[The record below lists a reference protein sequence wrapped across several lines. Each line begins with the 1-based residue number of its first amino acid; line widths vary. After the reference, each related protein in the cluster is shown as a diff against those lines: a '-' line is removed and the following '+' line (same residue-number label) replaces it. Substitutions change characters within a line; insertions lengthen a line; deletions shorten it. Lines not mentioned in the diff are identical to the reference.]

1 MSANKTAELPLSH
14 ELVEAIAAFPVQRE
28 VHHCGTMFRV
38 SPFDIYATCPV
49 CKSQIKLRSFA
60 AVTELE
66 DVFDAVMAWM
76 LQPSAAEAIRRRT
89 AEIAADV
96 D

>member
-1 MSANKTAELPLSH
+1 
-14 ELVEAIAAFPVQRE
+14 
-28 VHHCGTMFRV
+28 
-38 SPFDIYATCPV
+38 
-49 CKSQIKLRSFA
+49 
-60 AVTELE
+60 LE